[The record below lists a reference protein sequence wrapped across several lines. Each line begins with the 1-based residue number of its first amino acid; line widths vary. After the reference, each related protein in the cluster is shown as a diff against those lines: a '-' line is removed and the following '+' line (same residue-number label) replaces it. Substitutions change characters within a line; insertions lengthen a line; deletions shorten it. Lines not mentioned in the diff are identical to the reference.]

1 MALTKVHLSNIGES
15 FHEMYGLLLE
25 DDHEY
30 GFNTN
35 LKIVHTGGGRDDISA
50 LEYNALLE
58 IWWAAAGF
66 NYMIEDGHFKVDIAL
81 AGLTP

>member
-25 DDHEY
+25 DDHGY

-35 LKIVHTGGGRDDISA
+35 LKIVHTGGGRDNISEI
-50 LEYNALLE
+50 EYNALLE

-66 NYMIEDGHFKVDIAL
+66 DFMIEDGHFKVDIAL